1 MYALSA
7 QEARAVRLFG
17 VSPKEGGAVGGV
29 RRNSGFGSR
38 REARTGESEG
48 HTGTR
53 GPQGDLGA
61 ERRQKTARG
70 LTATA
75 QGYAKDCAQVR
86 GGLAEARGIRPTL
99 SSEILRGWI
108 SLLVSALGLLYTT

>member
-17 VSPKEGGAVGGV
+17 VSPKEGGAVGGF
-29 RRNSGFGSR
+29 GGSR
-38 REARTGESEG
+38 EK
-48 HTGTR
+48 TR
-53 GPQGDLGA
+53 A
-61 ERRQKTARG
+61 
-70 LTATA
+70 A
-75 QGYAKDCAQVR
+75 QGFEVTTQGARR
-86 GGLAEARGIRPTL
+86 GRPTL